1 MKGKKQA
8 TRKTILLVSLL
19 LFPVTLN
26 YFSPYLIINGAF
38 EGVLAG
44 SALIFLSMLVFSVL
58 LGRFFCGYLCP
69 AGSIQEVCTGI
80 NAKPTKPGLNRV
92 KWGIWLPWFGA
103 IIAGFI
109 AAGGIKK
116 VDPLYMTESGISVA
130 EPRAYFIY
138 LPVVFLVLIL
148 ALTVGKRAFC
158 HAGCWMAPFM
168 IIGSEIGEKIN
179 LSRLG
184 LRKENEDCIACGVCT
199 KACPMSLNVQ
209 QMVETDRLYNREC
222 ILCSNCEGSCPKKV
236 LLVRFGRR

>member
-44 SALIFLSMLVFSVL
+44 SALIFLSMLVFSIL

-80 NAKPTKPGLNRV
+80 NAKPTKPSLNRV

-109 AAGGIKK
+109 A
-116 VDPLYMTESGISVA
+116 
-130 EPRAYFIY
+130 
-138 LPVVFLVLIL
+138 
-148 ALTVGKRAFC
+148 
-158 HAGCWMAPFM
+158 
-168 IIGSEIGEKIN
+168 
-179 LSRLG
+179 
-184 LRKENEDCIACGVCT
+184 
-199 KACPMSLNVQ
+199 
-209 QMVETDRLYNREC
+209 
-222 ILCSNCEGSCPKKV
+222 
-236 LLVRFGRR
+236 